1 MALSKDSVVLLG
13 GGASME
19 AGIPTTFAMTE
30 RLVKSINKRV
40 QIQPMLS
47 ALHFVCGALLA
58 YDAASGKNPFTG
70 LDVERVF
77 AAVEL
82 LAERNVLEVTPFVAS
97 WHPAVDALD
106 TTSTRIENFDR
117 ELSHALA
124 LPDSFNRAGGLIAD
138 LIDSRTGVNANG
150 RVYAE
155 LAEAMIRE
163 LRTLVATTPKQSDYL
178 RPLVE
183 AGRQAG
189 GLTIATLNYDISIEG
204 VAQATGLQWTTGI
217 DEWMNQG
224 RWLWPD
230 EGVRLLKLHGSI
242 DWVWGPVRHN
252 PSMLPQRELAVTR
265 RPQQEQR
272 QPAVVFGQRGKLRAE
287 GPFLGLLAEFET
299 LLGKANHLIAVG
311 YSFRD
316 DHVNE
321 VITRWVNERN
331 DRKIIV
337 IDPNWPENTLSF
349 RMSNDFR
356 STLVNSLIPREHQ
369 PKAFQ
374 PRLEI
379 RGEKCSEALV
389 RLTSETREDVG

>member
-1 MALSKDSVVLLG
+1 MVLLG
-13 GGASME
+13 AGASTE

-58 YDAASGKNPFTG
+58 HDAASGKNPFTG

-106 TTSTRIENFDR
+106 TIRAPIENFDH

-124 LPDSFNRAGGLIAD
+124 LPDSFNRVGMLIGN
-138 LIDSRTGVNANG
+138 LIDSKTGANADG
-150 RVYAE
+150 RVYAG

-183 AGRQAG
+183 AGGQEG
-189 GLTIATLNYDISIEG
+189 GLTIATLNYDVSIEG
-204 VAQATGLQWTTGI
+204 VAQAAGLPWTTGI
-217 DEWMNQG
+217 DEWMNKG

-230 EGVRLLKLHGSI
+230 EGIRLLKLHGSI

-252 PSMLPQRELAVTR
+252 PGMLPQRELAVTR

-287 GPFLGLLAEFET
+287 GPFLGLLAEFEI
-299 LLGKANHLIAVG
+299 LLDRASYLVAIG

-321 VITRWVNERN
+321 VITRWVNERD
-331 DRKIIV
+331 DRKILV
-337 IDPNWPENTLSF
+337 IDPYWPDNRRRFVTSGG
-349 RMSNDFR
+349 FR
-356 STLVNSLIPREHQ
+356 STLEESLVPRDHQ
-369 PKAFQ
+369 PEGFG

-379 RGEKCSEALV
+379 WREKCSEALL
-389 RLTSETREDVG
+389 RLTSETCENPG